1 MLPNGERLRVWA
13 AQMEQADKKN
23 LAGTVVSLDV
33 NGLRVACVD
42 GVLLLTELQLP
53 NRNRMTVRELV
64 NGHLLHVQVGDQ
76 LA

>member
-1 MLPNGERLRVWA
+1 VCGRRVV
-13 AQMEQADKKN
+13 EQSDKKMS
-23 LAGTVVSLDV
+23 AGTVLALDAS
-33 NGLRVACVD
+33 GLRVACGD

-64 NGHLLHVQVGDQ
+64 NGHLLHLQAGDQ